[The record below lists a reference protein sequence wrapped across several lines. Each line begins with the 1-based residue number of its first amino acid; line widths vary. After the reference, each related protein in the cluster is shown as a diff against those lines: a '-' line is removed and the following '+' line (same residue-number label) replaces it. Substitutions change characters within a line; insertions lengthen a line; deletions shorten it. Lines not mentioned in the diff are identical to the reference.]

1 MQGNEPL
8 RRGLL
13 GEVKEE
19 EMSDLTRDV
28 VPHRPHT
35 LPVARLNG
43 KTPQLA
49 PQAAF

>member
-8 RRGLL
+8 HRGLL

-28 VPHRPHT
+28 VPHT